1 MHIFLDIDGVLN
13 SKKDWKNKYTFSFD
27 CLHIFD
33 LLLQKLKKKYE
44 NIYIVLSSSWRLGA
58 NEEILKPLLNILD
71 KNSIQIVGYTPK
83 SNKTRQEEILYYIK
97 RNKIEKYIILDDDQ
111 ELFPDKNTINIYF
124 VNYLTGLV
132 KNDIKEIINII
143 KKGK

>member
-13 SKKDWKNKYTFSFD
+13 SKKDWKNKYTFNSD

-58 NEEILKPLLNILD
+58 NEETLKPLLDVLD
-71 KNSIQIVGYTPK
+71 KNNIQIVGYTPK

-124 VNYLTGLV
+124 VNYLTGLI

>member
-1 MHIFLDIDGVLN
+1 M
-13 SKKDWKNKYTFSFD
+13 
-27 CLHIFD
+27 
-33 LLLQKLKKKYE
+33 LLQKLKKKYE

-58 NEEILKPLLNILD
+58 NKETLKPLLDVLD
-71 KNSIQIVGYTPK
+71 KNSIQIIGCTPK
-83 SNKTRQEEILYYIK
+83 SNKIRQEEILYYIK

-132 KNDIKEIINII
+132 KNDIKGIINII